1 MNRIYLDNAATTKM
15 DDKVIKVMQDAFT
28 FFGNPSSIHTVG
40 QEARKIVDD
49 AREFTAFFL
58 DCKPTEVIFTSGG
71 SESDNLA
78 IRGVVDAWHGRNKI
92 QETSYKQI
100 SNNKSQITNKSQ
112 APNLKL
118 TTDNCELTTPHII
131 TTAMEHH
138 AVLHTIQDLEKEGK
152 VEATYIKPNKN
163 GIVQVK
169 DIEDAIKPN
178 TILVSVMY
186 VNNETGCVQ
195 PIREIGK
202 LIERI
207 NFRSSKGNVAS
218 HACRQA
224 GSKDNDNSK
233 SHPTGDQPEADNSQ
247 KINSSILITDNQQLI
262 TERKSKIFFH
272 TDAVQAAEFFEM
284 GINYLH
290 VDLLT
295 LTAHKIH
302 GPKGTGVLFVKKG
315 TPISAQITGGDHEFG
330 LRAGTENVAGIAG
343 LCKSLELIIRRRAD
357 EGNKGDLETDPAYPI
372 FQDETAIK
380 VRKLRD
386 RLEDFILK
394 NIPDTFVNG
403 DKELRSPHITNISF
417 KNAEGEAIILNLD
430 FLGIS
435 VSSGSACTARSLES
449 SHVLT
454 AMDIPHELT
463 HGAIRFSLSR
473 DTTEEEID
481 KVCEVLPGIIR
492 KLRQMSPFK

>member
-15 DDKVIKVMQDAFT
+15 DQRVIKAMQDAFA

-78 IRGVVDAWHGRNKI
+78 IRGIVDQIRKKSDNK
-92 QETSYKQI
+92 K
-100 SNNKSQITNKSQ
+100 
-112 APNLKL
+112 
-118 TTDNCELTTPHII
+118 PHII
-131 TTAMEHH
+131 TTAIEHH
-138 AVLHTIQDLEKEGK
+138 AVLHTISDLEKKGK
-152 VEATYIKPNKN
+152 IEASYVKPDKN
-163 GIVQVK
+163 GIIGVK
-169 DIEDAIKPN
+169 DIENAIKSN
-178 TILVSVMY
+178 TTLISVMY

-202 LIERI
+202 MIEKL
-207 NFRSSKGNVAS
+207 N
-218 HACRQA
+218 
-224 GSKDNDNSK
+224 K
-233 SHPTGDQPEADNSQ
+233 SRGEK
-247 KINSSILITDNQQLI
+247 KIY
-262 TERKSKIFFH
+262 FH
-272 TDAVQAAEFFEM
+272 SDAVQAAEFFEM
-284 GINYLH
+284 GTNYLH

-302 GPKGTGVLFVKKG
+302 GPKGVGALFIKKG
-315 TPISAQITGGDHEFG
+315 TPVSAQITGGDHEFG
-330 LRAGTENVAGIAG
+330 LRAGTENVSGIAGIA
-343 LCKSLELIIRRRAD
+343 E
-357 EGNKGDLETDPAYPI
+357 
-372 FQDETAIK
+372 AIK
-380 VRKLRD
+380 QVVSCQLSVISRVAKLRD
-386 RLEDFILK
+386 KLEDFILK
-394 NIPDTFVNG
+394 NIPDTSVNG
-403 DKELRSPHITNISF
+403 DKTLRSPHITNISF

-454 AMDIPHELT
+454 AMDIPEELA

-481 KVCEVLPGIIR
+481 KVCEVLPEVIK
-492 KLRQMSPFK
+492 KLRDMSPFSS

>member
-1 MNRIYLDNAATTKM
+1 MNRIYLDNAATTKV
-15 DDKVIKVMQDAFT
+15 DQKVIKAMQDAFA

-78 IRGVVDAWHGRNKI
+78 IKGIIDAFDKSEIRNPKSETNSKFQI
-92 QETSYKQI
+92 QNSE
-100 SNNKSQITNKSQ
+100 N
-112 APNLKL
+112 
-118 TTDNCELTTPHII
+118 TPHVI
-131 TTAMEHH
+131 TSAIEHH
-138 AVLHTIQDLEKEGK
+138 AVLHTVKDLEKEGK
-152 VEATYIKPNKN
+152 IEASYIKPSKN
-163 GIVQVK
+163 GIIQVK
-169 DIEDAIKPN
+169 DIEDAIKSN
-178 TILVSVMY
+178 TALVSVMY

-195 PIREIGK
+195 SIREIGK
-202 LIERI
+202 MIERL
-207 NFRSSKGNVAS
+207 NKTRGEN
-218 HACRQA
+218 
-224 GSKDNDNSK
+224 
-233 SHPTGDQPEADNSQ
+233 
-247 KINSSILITDNQQLI
+247 KIY
-262 TERKSKIFFH
+262 FH

-284 GINYLH
+284 GTKYLH

-302 GPKGTGVLFVKKG
+302 GPKGTGVLFVKQG
-315 TPISAQITGGDHEFG
+315 TPISAQIAGGDHEFG

-357 EGNKGDLETDPAYPI
+357 EGNKGKIETDPNYPI
-372 FQDETAIK
+372 FEDLTSIK
-380 VRKLRD
+380 IKKLRD
-386 RLEDFILK
+386 KLESFILK
-394 NIPDTFVNG
+394 NISDTFVNG
-403 DKELRSPHITNISF
+403 DKEHRSPHITNISF

-449 SHVLT
+449 SHVLS

-463 HGAIRFSLSR
+463 HGAIRFSLSK

-481 KVCEVLPGIIR
+481 KVCEILPGIIK
-492 KLRQMSPFK
+492 KLREMSPFQ

>member
-1 MNRIYLDNAATTKM
+1 MNRIYLDNAATTEM
-15 DDKVIKVMQDAFT
+15 NQKVIKAMQDAFA

-78 IRGVVDAWHGRNKI
+78 IKGIIDAFDKSEIRNPKSETNSKFQI
-92 QETSYKQI
+92 QNSE
-100 SNNKSQITNKSQ
+100 N
-112 APNLKL
+112 
-118 TTDNCELTTPHII
+118 TPHVI
-131 TTAMEHH
+131 TSAIEHH
-138 AVLHTIQDLEKEGK
+138 AVLHTVKDLEKEGK
-152 VEATYIKPNKN
+152 IEASYIKPSKN
-163 GIVQVK
+163 GIIQVK
-169 DIEDAIKPN
+169 DIEDAIKSN
-178 TILVSVMY
+178 TALVSVMY

-195 PIREIGK
+195 SIREIGK
-202 LIERI
+202 MIERL
-207 NFRSSKGNVAS
+207 NKTRGEN
-218 HACRQA
+218 
-224 GSKDNDNSK
+224 
-233 SHPTGDQPEADNSQ
+233 
-247 KINSSILITDNQQLI
+247 KIY
-262 TERKSKIFFH
+262 FH

-284 GINYLH
+284 GTKYLH

-302 GPKGTGVLFVKKG
+302 GPKGTGVLFVKQG
-315 TPISAQITGGDHEFG
+315 TPISAQIAGGDHEFG

-357 EGNKGDLETDPAYPI
+357 EGNKGKIETDPNYPI
-372 FQDETAIK
+372 FEDLTSIK
-380 VRKLRD
+380 IKKLRD
-386 RLEDFILK
+386 KLESFILK
-394 NIPDTFVNG
+394 NISDTFVNG
-403 DKELRSPHITNISF
+403 DKEHRSPHITNISF

-449 SHVLT
+449 SHVLS

-463 HGAIRFSLSR
+463 HGAIRFSLSK

-481 KVCEVLPGIIR
+481 KVCEILPGIIK
-492 KLRQMSPFK
+492 KLREMSPFQ